1 MKQKAV
7 EVKTMSRSPT
17 IHSRK
22 YSPSKSGTWLNCPL
36 STLLNDGS
44 SQESSPQAE
53 FGTQCHEL
61 GAALISKSL
70 HLVDYD
76 HEAKSVE
83 DIIKELDMY
92 SEDMQEIA
100 DGYADFVIKTIEFEK
115 KRSESDPLIV
125 IEQHLDM
132 DFDDDAGGTLDC
144 GIISSMGGGTL
155 SVIDLKTGR
164 TPVYAFDHEKN
175 VFNSQLGIYALY
187 FYKAYKELYPIKNVR
202 LVIYQPVISN
212 TNDYEMS
219 IEELLKFET
228 EILKPAVMRTKVSDL
243 EAVPGEYCRYCA
255 GKAICAKR
263 AEVNQKVIQEL
274 KKPMARM
281 TDDDIENILPYL
293 DEVIQYAKDVME
305 FATKKALNG
314 HSWKNYKLVHTKGS
328 RKITDEEGVI
338 QACEKEGIDP
348 YAPKK
353 VAGIT
358 ELTKRIGKNRV
369 DALIG
374 AYINM
379 QLGSLVL
386 VPKSDPRE
394 EATIIEE
401 GDK

>member
-1 MKQKAV
+1 
-7 EVKTMSRSPT
+7 MSRSPT

-22 YSPSKSGTWLNCPL
+22 YSPSKSSTWLNCPL

-44 SQESSPQAE
+44 SQETNPQAE

-70 HLVDYD
+70 NLIDYD
-76 HEAKSVE
+76 SEVKPIE
-83 DIIKELDMY
+83 ELIKDLDMY
-92 SEDMQEIA
+92 SDEMQEIA
-100 DGYADFVIKTIEFEK
+100 DGYADFVIQTIEFEK
-115 KRSESDPLIV
+115 KRTDSEPLIV

-144 GIISSMGGGTL
+144 GIISSLDGGTL
-155 SVIDLKTGR
+155 TVIDLKTGR
-164 TPVYAFDHEKN
+164 TPVYTFDHEKN
-175 VFNSQLGIYALY
+175 EFNSQLGIYALY
-187 FYKAYKELYPIKNVR
+187 FYKAYKDLYPIKNVR
-202 LVIYQPVISN
+202 LVIYQPVINN

-219 IEELLKFET
+219 IEELLQFESNVL
-228 EILKPAVMRTKVSDL
+228 IPAVKRTKVDNP
-243 EAVPGEYCRYCA
+243 EAHPGKYCRYCA

-263 AEVNQKVIQEL
+263 AEVNQETIQEL
-274 KKPMARM
+274 KKPVTKM
-281 TDDDIENILPYL
+281 TDADIEALLPYL
-293 DEVIQYAKDVME
+293 DEVIQYAKDVMD
-305 FATKKALNG
+305 FAIKKVLNG
-314 HSWKNYKLVHTKGS
+314 HRWNNYKLVHTKGS
-328 RKITDEEGVI
+328 RKIIDEEGVI
-338 QACEKEGIDP
+338 KACEKEGINP

-358 ELTKRIGKNRV
+358 ELTKRIGKNKV

-379 QLGSLVL
+379 QLGSFVL

-394 EATIIEE
+394 EATIIKE